1 MNYRSKFR
9 DGTLSIL
16 ARRDFRR
23 FYMGYSASLLGT
35 AMSSVAIAFAV
46 LGDGGTPTGLGVVF
60 AANIVPMIAF
70 TLGGGAI
77 ADRLGRR
84 PVMLGADVARCAAQ
98 GVLAVALYV
107 WHPRL
112 WLFVAAALVVG
123 TGNAFF
129 QPALSGLPVQLAPR
143 DRLGDVNALIAVAQP
158 AAQVA
163 GPALAGILIA
173 ATSPATVVAVD
184 AASYAV
190 GALALARLRFPGPG
204 QPRSRSLLR
213 DLADGWAEFS
223 ARSWIWVP
231 TVQFALFNLLT
242 WGPYLVLGPV
252 LALDYLGGA
261 GAWGAI
267 MACYGG
273 GAILGGLLALG
284 RRPRR
289 PRRPLAVANLA
300 TLGFALP
307 PLALALHLPAVAVA
321 AGALLAG
328 LGSALG
334 GALEATVE
342 QRLVPPQV
350 LSRVGAF
357 NMVGA
362 FAFGPVA
369 FAAAGPV
376 AAAVGARAVLGFG
389 AAWAVLGTLVVQAV
403 PAIRSVTWQD
413 AGPADLAQAARRNLP
428 PSPAQPREIVHPLPA
443 DRPRCQRQ
451 IAHTATGKLLLP
463 PPGPVEH
470 LPVPLVPV
478 PVDVDLLARPGLVD
492 GVGVEHR
499 RARRRLQQPGLGE
512 VQVAPDVADGD
523 HRHLVRFDETQL
535 VVLERLDESGGGLM
549 IEAELALDL
558 PVGPAATAHPDHD
571 ALEDVLFFHRQ
582 DVLQDAELLA
592 IPGQHRNPERGSLV
606 RNLELVVVH
615 SASRYRRRA
624 HAPTETQDTLSEA
637 VIVRCRRLRTA
648 RPLQWSSGIRRI
660 AGTAPPAPYRPGPRC
675 S

>member
-1 MNYRSKFR
+1 MPRIVEDVRSFRIRTLNYRGKFR
-9 DGTLSIL
+9 DGTLNVL
-16 ARRDFRR
+16 ASRDFRR

-46 LGDGGTPTGLGVVF
+46 LGSGGTPTGLGVVF

-84 PVMLGADVARCAAQ
+84 PVMLGADVARCVAQ

-112 WLFVAAALVVG
+112 WLFVVAALLVG

-163 GPALAGILIA
+163 GPALAAVLIA
-173 ATSPATVVAVD
+173 ATSPATAVAVD

-190 GALALARLRFPGPG
+190 SAVALATLRFP
-204 QPRSRSLLR
+204 QTEKARSRSLLR
-213 DLADGWAEFS
+213 DLADGWAEFR

-252 LALDYLGGA
+252 LARDYLGGA
-261 GAWGAI
+261 RAWGAI
-267 MACYGG
+267 IACYGG

-284 RRPRR
+284 RR

-307 PLALALHLPAVAVA
+307 PLALALRLPAVSVA

-328 LGSALG
+328 LGSALN
-334 GALEATVE
+334 GALEATVQ

-357 NMVGA
+357 NLVGA

-389 AAWAVLGTLVVQAV
+389 AAWAAFGTLVVQTV
-403 PAIRSVTWQD
+403 PSIRRVTWGD
-413 AGPADLAQAARRNLP
+413 
-428 PSPAQPREIVHPLPA
+428 
-443 DRPRCQRQ
+443 
-451 IAHTATGKLLLP
+451 
-463 PPGPVEH
+463 PGP
-470 LPVPLVPV
+470 
-478 PVDVDLLARPGLVD
+478 
-492 GVGVEHR
+492 
-499 RARRRLQQPGLGE
+499 
-512 VQVAPDVADGD
+512 
-523 HRHLVRFDETQL
+523 
-535 VVLERLDESGGGLM
+535 S
-549 IEAELALDL
+549 EAT
-558 PVGPAATAHPDHD
+558 PAATARD
-571 ALEDVLFFHRQ
+571 
-582 DVLQDAELLA
+582 
-592 IPGQHRNPERGSLV
+592 
-606 RNLELVVVH
+606 
-615 SASRYRRRA
+615 
-624 HAPTETQDTLSEA
+624 
-637 VIVRCRRLRTA
+637 
-648 RPLQWSSGIRRI
+648 
-660 AGTAPPAPYRPGPRC
+660 
-675 S
+675 